1 MKIRNGFVSN
11 SSSSS
16 FMVISRHASIDEI
29 DDINV
34 KLFLDDDI
42 ISPGEGRIYFRPD
55 ERTIRLIKQH
65 QDIEWGD
72 FVYEYLS
79 FSESMRISKNEL
91 LSAVIRMPDSV
102 DIHCFEI
109 TQYEP
114 TYNDIMEYASNKFN
128 EGEYNENET
137 RIR

>member
-1 MKIRNGFVSN
+1 MKIRKGFVSN

-16 FMVISRHASIDEI
+16 FMLISRPARIDEI
-29 DDINV
+29 DDLNV

-65 QDIEWGD
+65 PEILWGD

-79 FSESMRISKNEL
+79 VSEDMRIDKNEL
-91 LSAVIRMPDSV
+91 LSIVIRMSDS
-102 DIHCFEI
+102 INIQCFEI
-109 TQYEP
+109 SQHEP
-114 TYNDIMEYASNKFN
+114 TYNDIMEYASDIFR
-128 EGEYNENET
+128 GGDSENET